1 MAKQALNLLGVV
13 KEMKPVIVNGN
24 VDQTTKDDMA
34 DLIKSVKRENEGK
47 RIKLAGPVIERA
59 LESANYTDFEIDLS
73 ESFKEIRLE
82 IKVRGA

>member
-1 MAKQALNLLGVV
+1 
-13 KEMKPVIVNGN
+13 MKPVIVNGN
-24 VDQTTKDDMA
+24 VDQVTKDDMA

-47 RIKLAGPVIERA
+47 RIKLAGPVIETA

>member
-47 RIKLAGPVIERA
+47 RIKLAGPVIERV
-59 LESANYTDFEIDLS
+59 LESANYTDFEIELS
-73 ESFKEIRLE
+73 EIINQIKLE
-82 IKVRGA
+82 IKV